1 MPGKSGIGPGTLPGG
16 LNSSGQIAS
25 KVPLLGFCAYGSGI
39 GKTTLLTSL
48 IPVLT
53 AHGLRISVIKHAH
66 HSFDIDHP
74 GKDSFR
80 LREAGAVQMLL
91 GSRHRWAL
99 MTELSRINNGRDK
112 EPALADLLPHIDST
126 LADLIVV
133 EGFKHEAIPKIEIY
147 RPNLNKPL
155 LANNDDNVIAVA
167 SDGAVDTKLPVLDL
181 NNPQQIAQFILQWL
195 KVRHA
200 DIKLVSSL

>member
-1 MPGKSGIGPGTLPGG
+1 MDPGKI
-16 LNSSGQIAS
+16 
-25 KVPLLGFCAYGSGI
+25 PLLGFCAYGSGV
-39 GKTTLLTSL
+39 GKTTLLTQL

-99 MTELSRINNGRDK
+99 MTELARTPAGGRT
-112 EPALADLLPHIDST
+112 EPGLAQLLPHIDAA
-126 LADLIVV
+126 LVDLVLV

-147 RPNLNKPL
+147 RPALSKPL
-155 LANNDDNVIAVA
+155 LAEHDTHIIAVA
-167 SDGAVDTKLPVLDL
+167 SDGDVATQLPVLDL
-181 NNPQQIAQFILQWL
+181 NNPAEIARFILDWL
-195 KVRHA
+195 KTRQPQSISVT
-200 DIKLVSSL
+200 VQ

>member
-1 MPGKSGIGPGTLPGG
+1 MI
-16 LNSSGQIAS
+16 SS
-25 KVPLLGFCAYGSGI
+25 KTPLLGFCAYGSGI

-74 GKDSFR
+74 GKDSYR
-80 LREAGAVQMLL
+80 LRESGAVQMLL

-99 MTELSRINNGRDK
+99 MTELSRINDGK
-112 EPALADLLPHIDST
+112 EREPNLAELLPHIDAS
-126 LADLIVV
+126 LVDLIVV

-155 LANNDDNVIAVA
+155 LADNDKNVIAIA
-167 SDGAVDTKLPVLDL
+167 SDGAVVTKLPVFNL
-181 NNPQQIAQFILQWL
+181 NNPVEIAEFILEWL
-195 KVRHA
+195 KVQQSGAQQSSVR
-200 DIKLVSSL
+200 IVSSIK

>member
-1 MPGKSGIGPGTLPGG
+1 MSRAGGIGQ
-16 LNSSGQIAS
+16 SGSIVS
-25 KVPLLGFCAYGSGI
+25 EVPLLGFCAYGSGI
-39 GKTTLLTSL
+39 GKTTLLTNL

-66 HSFDIDHP
+66 HTFDIDHP

-80 LREAGAVQMLL
+80 LRESGAVQMLL

-99 MTELSRINNGRDK
+99 ITELSRVNNGREQ
-112 EPALADLLPHIDST
+112 EPVLADLLPHIDSKLT
-126 LADLIVV
+126 DLIVV
-133 EGFKHEAIPKIEIY
+133 EGFKNEAIPKIEIY

-155 LANNDDNVIAVA
+155 LANNDGNVIAVA

-195 KVRHA
+195 KARHS